1 MVGAM
6 KIPVSAHERTA
17 LDQRMFGQKARN
29 DASVSQLVRRAA
41 LDYLEAVTFSVL
53 PIVSL
58 KLFTQSAEQR
68 AAHFGRIDS

>member
-29 DASVSQLVRRAA
+29 DASVSQLV
-41 LDYLEAVTFSVL
+41 
-53 PIVSL
+53 
-58 KLFTQSAEQR
+58 
-68 AAHFGRIDS
+68 